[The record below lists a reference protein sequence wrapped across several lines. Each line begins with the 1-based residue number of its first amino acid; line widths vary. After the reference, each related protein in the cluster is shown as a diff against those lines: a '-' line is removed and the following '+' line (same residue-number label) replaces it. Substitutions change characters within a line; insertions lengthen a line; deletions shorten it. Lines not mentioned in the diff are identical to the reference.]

1 MITETKISVIHTNIN
16 TPSNPR
22 DTLYR
27 AKAIAMNPPTS
38 ARLPDAMLATAAP
51 VVDGPLVAVLVAEPE
66 DPPVVADGLRVV
78 KRVTLLFEAPPAVVE
93 LAVVVAFL
101 ITRLE
106 EEVIVLLMAEL
117 VEFADVG
124 AAEEVV
130 LPVTVEVL
138 LPLEVELSVAE
149 EDVPP
154 VIVNGSDHWNVTP
167 VESESR
173 VILIP

>member
-1 MITETKISVIHTNIN
+1 M
-16 TPSNPR
+16 
-22 DTLYR
+22 
-27 AKAIAMNPPTS
+27 S

-51 VVDGPLVAVLVAEPE
+51 VVDGPLVAVLVADPE
-66 DPPVVADGLRVV
+66 DPPVVADGVRVV
-78 KRVTLLFEAPPAVVE
+78 RRVTLLFEAPPVGEV

-101 ITRLE
+101 MTRLE
-106 EEVIVLLMAEL
+106 EEVMVLLTAEL

-138 LPLEVELSVAE
+138 LPLEVELPVAE
-149 EDVPP
+149 EEEEEPP

-167 VESESR
+167 VGSESR